1 MCKDFVPDLNLFFF
15 GVTTMLV
22 SVRRERGSE
31 DVRVNMWW

>member
-22 SVRRERGSE
+22 SVQRECGSE
-31 DVRVNMWW
+31 GISG